1 MPGLLDGLDDVE
13 RFACRVAERVLGV
26 VAIAHDVA
34 GRQGAVDAFLEY
46 ADGRRAA
53 FEVTRLAGD
62 QGALQLDQL
71 LSRDGH
77 AWSLPGNW
85 RWTVSIGSPRD
96 LPRLREVFRKIV
108 LMCEEVGVAQPEQL
122 RWMADIEPDADL
134 AWLVEDS
141 TVRMQGHPNV
151 SAVAGQGVL
160 RATITLPSLGGF
172 VDETLAGLEAALS
185 TALAAE
191 HIRRRVAKLSRT
203 QADERH
209 LFVFVGMRDL
219 PFNVADALAFGDA
232 IPPGPLPLMS
242 GITHLWLAPHPSNR
256 VLLAAPDG
264 WIEAHPYD
272 SIR

>member
-1 MPGLLDGLDDVE
+1 MADLLDGLDDAE

-26 VAIAHDVA
+26 VAIAHDVVR
-34 GRQGAVDAFLEY
+34 RQGAVDAFLEY

-53 FEVTRLAGD
+53 FEVTRLAGN
-62 QGALQLDQL
+62 QGALQLEQL

-77 AWSLPGNW
+77 AWPLPGKW
-85 RWTVSIGSPRD
+85 WGTVSIGSPRD
-96 LPRLREVFRKIV
+96 LLRLRDVFRKIV
-108 LMCEEVGVAQPEQL
+108 LMCEEVGVAQPEHL
-122 RWMADIEPDADL
+122 RWMADAEPDLDL

-141 TVRMQGHPNV
+141 TVRMRGHPNV
-151 SAVAGQGVL
+151 SAIAREGVR
-160 RATITLPSLGGF
+160 RATIILPPLGGF

-191 HIRRRVAKLSRT
+191 HIRRRVAKLSRA
-203 QADERH
+203 QAHERH
-209 LFVFVGMRDL
+209 LFVFVDMRDL

-232 IPPGPLPLMS
+232 IPPGPPPLMS
-242 GITHLWLAPHPSNR
+242 SGNR
-256 VLLAAPDG
+256 VLLAAPDS